1 MGRFFRFDS
10 PFMLALGKVMDLI
23 LLSILWFACCI
34 PIITIVPATV
44 ALYYVTIKMARKE
57 EIRPIVSFFHSFK
70 ENLKQGSV
78 LTLIFAAAGILLYVD
93 YRIMTLQAENIA
105 LAFGMLFLILTIFT
119 TAIMLYT
126 FPLQAQF
133 SNTVIRTLKNAILLS
148 LIKLP
153 NTLLLLVLHSIPV
166 WSLIVAPGII
176 AKTLPLWFLLFPAVI
191 AYLSSLR
198 FVKVIAPFIEHKA
211 DSREE
216 EKNP

>member
-23 LLSILWFACCI
+23 LLSSLWIACCI
-34 PIITIVPATV
+34 PIITIVPATA

-57 EIRPIVSFFHSFK
+57 ETRTVVGFFHAFK
-70 ENLKQGSV
+70 ENFKQGSV
-78 LTLIFAAAGILLYVD
+78 LTLIFTAAGILLHVD

-105 LAFGMLFLILTIFT
+105 STFGILFLLLTIFT

-133 SNTVIRTLKNAILLS
+133 SNTIIRTLKNAILLS

-166 WSLIVAPGII
+166 WSLVVAPGII
-176 AKTLPLWFLLFPAVI
+176 AKTLPLWLLLFPAVI

-198 FVKVIAPFIEHKA
+198 FVKVIAPFIAPKE
-211 DSREE
+211 DSSEK